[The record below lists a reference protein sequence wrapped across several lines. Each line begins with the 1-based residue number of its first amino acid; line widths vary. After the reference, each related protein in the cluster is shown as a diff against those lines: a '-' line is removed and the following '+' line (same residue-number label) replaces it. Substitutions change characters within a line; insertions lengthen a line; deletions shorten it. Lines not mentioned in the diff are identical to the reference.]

1 VKSSYDLHTHTTSG
15 FANGQCENALLA
27 SRATTLVI
35 FVRGM
40 STPQPKDTEV
50 MRIAV
55 TTPTGHVG
63 QHLVRTLL
71 RAGVRPLVLTRD
83 PQNLDPRVR
92 DAVDAEVIDQFD
104 ADSVVAATVGVDALY
119 WVDPPPPGPDPLADY
134 ALATDAVTRA
144 VAENGI
150 GRVVFQSSVGAEK
163 RRGVGEIDGLGATEV
178 ALNDTAAAVIHL
190 RCGYFFTN
198 LEMQIDDIRA
208 GLLRVIVPVDRPM
221 PWVAPRDIAEVA
233 ATRLLAPRWVG
244 TQVQAVHGP
253 ADLSWVDVV
262 TAVVEATG
270 VSLAVEQV
278 PDEAMRAGLAG
289 AGLPEALVESIM
301 GMSTG
306 MRENFVPE
314 QPRSLPSTTPTTLGS
329 WAYEVLR
336 PQLRRG

>member
-233 ATRLLAPRWVG
+233 ATRRRICRGW
-244 TQVQAVHGP
+244 
-253 ADLSWVDVV
+253 
-262 TAVVEATG
+262 
-270 VSLAVEQV
+270 
-278 PDEAMRAGLAG
+278 
-289 AGLPEALVESIM
+289 
-301 GMSTG
+301 MSS
-306 MRENFVPE
+306 
-314 QPRSLPSTTPTTLGS
+314 PRSSRRPECPSRWSRFPTRRCGRGWRARVCPNRWSSPLWGCRPGCGRTLCRSNRAHFG
-329 WAYEVLR
+329 V
-336 PQLRRG
+336 PRRRRSDRGRMRCCGRS